1 MLSNNKNIFLA
12 SQITKSIEMLLK
24 LAGTTLG
31 FDIVELWTT
40 IDDKPQCIYVHVEP
54 DVLKSYPSLLHG
66 HYPSHKK
73 EHKISP
79 SLCNLS
85 KDANGAYWKI
95 FERNSPG
102 FFVESGKDDS
112 DGFRHLDS
120 GYVVKTELAYKL
132 KCIGD
137 DASRPDGYIV
147 SFSASKIDQ
156 SEVKANFLLG
166 LGMAIYAAF
175 DLEDEDHHN
184 HQDHHDHI
192 GHFETHTPRVRSSI
206 SIHNLA
212 GLADSGITDLES
224 ASINDSQ
231 PSTPV
236 VSRRKSMSSDNNSTP
251 DSIAIH
257 DKSILIELEADEDDA
272 PYHFSLSNLKSTKI
286 PNNLVFDEFTKVV
299 HITDGSNSN
308 IYTGYW
314 HNEKVLI
321 KIIKESV
328 KTNTIAIHEFLMEL
342 AILSR
347 MDHPNIVKV
356 KGSGTKPRRFIVLEY
371 LGGGSL
377 NTLLDKTEQ
386 NSGITN
392 KLFKKPTFPYLELLR
407 KARSIAAAFHY
418 CHSQI
423 HADAMVLHRDLKPD
437 NVGFTGDGELKLFDF
452 GLSTCVK
459 KRASLDE
466 AYEMSGIINSTLF
479 KFFKI
484 TCSTGNTGSL
494 RYMAPEVA
502 LGLPYSEKADV
513 YSYGILLW
521 QMARDKV
528 PFKGMSR
535 ENFTKEVVKGGERP
549 KLDKNWPQSFALLLT
564 DCWHKDQQKRPSF
577 ESIINRIDELSLED
591 TTKSWFG
598 TATKA
603 SGSKSTVIPLD
614 KSQGNEGKSK
624 VAGFFSF

>member
-1 MLSNNKNIFLA
+1 M
-12 SQITKSIEMLLK
+12 
-24 LAGTTLG
+24 
-31 FDIVELWTT
+31 
-40 IDDKPQCIYVHVEP
+40 
-54 DVLKSYPSLLHG
+54 
-66 HYPSHKK
+66 HKK
-73 EHKISP
+73 EHKVSP
-79 SLCNLS
+79 SLCKLA

-102 FFVESGKDDS
+102 FFIESGKEDKNS
-112 DGFRHLDS
+112 DGYRHLDS

-132 KCIGD
+132 KCAGE
-137 DASRPDGYIV
+137 DASTRPDGYIV
-147 SFSASKIDQ
+147 SYSASKIDQ
-156 SEVKANFLLG
+156 VEVKVNFLLG
-166 LGMAIYAAF
+166 LGTAIIAAF
-175 DLEDEDHHN
+175 DLEDEDHHH

-206 SIHNLA
+206 SILNLA
-212 GLADSGITDLES
+212 GLADSGITDWES

-236 VSRRKSMSSDNNSTP
+236 ASRRKSMSNDNTSTP
-251 DSIAIH
+251 DGIAIH
-257 DKSILIELEADEDDA
+257 DKAVLLELEDDEDDA
-272 PYHFSLSNLKSTKI
+272 PYHFSLSKLKSTKI

-314 HNEKVLI
+314 NNEKVLI

-377 NTLLDKTEQ
+377 NTVLDKTIQ
-386 NSGITN
+386 NSGIAN

-423 HADAMVLHRDLKPD
+423 HSDAMVLHRDLKPD
-437 NVGFTGDGELKLFDF
+437 NVGFTDDGELKLLDF

-459 KRASLDE
+459 KRTSLDE
-466 AYEMSGIINSTLF
+466 AYEMSGIINSALF

-484 TCSTGNTGSL
+484 TCSVGNTGSL

-513 YSYGILLW
+513 YSYGILMW

-549 KLDKNWPQSFALLLT
+549 KLDNYWPKNFALLLT
-564 DCWHKDQQKRPSF
+564 DCWNKDQEKRPSF
-577 ESIINRIDELSLED
+577 ESIINRIDELLLD
-591 TTKSWFG
+591 DATKSWFG
-598 TATKA
+598 ATTKA

-614 KSQGNEGKSK
+614 KSQGSDGKSK
-624 VAGFFSF
+624 IAGFFSF

>member
-1 MLSNNKNIFLA
+1 M
-12 SQITKSIEMLLK
+12 
-24 LAGTTLG
+24 
-31 FDIVELWTT
+31 
-40 IDDKPQCIYVHVEP
+40 
-54 DVLKSYPSLLHG
+54 
-66 HYPSHKK
+66 HKQ
-73 EHKISP
+73 EHKVSP
-79 SLCNLS
+79 SLCKLA

-102 FFVESGKDDS
+102 FFIESGKDDKNS

-132 KCIGD
+132 KCTGED
-137 DASRPDGYIV
+137 SSTRPDGYIV
-147 SFSASKIDQ
+147 SYSASKIDQ
-156 SEVKANFLLG
+156 VEVKVNFLLG
-166 LGMAIYAAF
+166 LGTAIIAAF
-175 DLEDEDHHN
+175 DLEDEDHHH

-236 VSRRKSMSSDNNSTP
+236 VSRRKSMSNDNTSTP

-257 DKSILIELEADEDDA
+257 DKAVLIELEDDEDDA
-272 PYHFSLSNLKSTKI
+272 PYHFSLSKLKSTKI

-314 HNEKVLI
+314 NNEKVLI

-377 NTLLDKTEQ
+377 NTLLDKTIQ

-423 HADAMVLHRDLKPD
+423 HSDAMVLHRDLKPD
-437 NVGFTGDGELKLFDF
+437 NVGFTGDGELKLLDF

-466 AYEMSGIINSTLF
+466 AYEMSGIINSKLF

-484 TCSTGNTGSL
+484 TCSVGNTGSL

-513 YSYGILLW
+513 YSYGILMW

-549 KLDKNWPQSFALLLT
+549 KLDNYWPKNFALLLT
-564 DCWHKDQQKRPSF
+564 DCWHKDQEKRPSF
-577 ESIINRIDELSLED
+577 ESIINRIDELLLED
-591 TTKSWFG
+591 TCKSWFG
-598 TATKA
+598 GATTKA

-614 KSQGNEGKSK
+614 KSQGSDGKSK
-624 VAGFFSF
+624 IAGFFSF